1 MTKDLEACGNLV
13 KASKV
18 IKEIETSK
26 LCGSLN
32 EQLNLYNKCNDA
44 VDILRR
50 DEKKKK
56 FEDRNSVMTSGNLAE
71 LETALRGVT
80 IEESQPLFKYV

>member
-1 MTKDLEACGNLV
+1 
-13 KASKV
+13 
-18 IKEIETSK
+18 
-26 LCGSLN
+26 
-32 EQLNLYNKCNDA
+32 LNLYNKCNDA

-56 FEDRNSVMTSGNLAE
+56 FEDRNRVMTSGNLTE

-80 IEESQPLFKYV
+80 IEES